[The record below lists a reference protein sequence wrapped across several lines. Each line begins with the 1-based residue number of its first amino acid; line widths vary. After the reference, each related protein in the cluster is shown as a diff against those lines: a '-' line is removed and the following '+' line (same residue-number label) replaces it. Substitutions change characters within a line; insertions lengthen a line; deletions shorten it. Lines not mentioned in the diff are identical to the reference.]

1 LGLAVLRHTQT
12 TRRCSDKAQ
21 RPAYGASDRQP
32 FFGALVVDRAL
43 DGKQRVDAARRVTM
57 QAMESVTRNS
67 SNS

>member
-1 LGLAVLRHTQT
+1 MVVMRSS
-12 TRRCSDKAQ
+12 TRG
-21 RPAYGASDRQP
+21 PAYGASDRQP
-32 FFGALVVDRAL
+32 FFGALAVDRAL